1 MSLTMPKRRLL
12 RVASMPPGSVLSF
25 LSILALLL
33 SFGVYD
39 VSLCWKDYGLIV
51 ELSYGNTVALEQSID
66 KAYLTTTSKLVELMK
81 VKFGFWDHLNA
92 FKKYILLG
100 QGDFIAILME
110 SIGYPPS

>member
-1 MSLTMPKRRLL
+1 MCFKC
-12 RVASMPPGSVLSF
+12 VIF
-25 LSILALLL
+25 
-33 SFGVYD
+33 
-39 VSLCWKDYGLIV
+39 YGYEILIV

-81 VKFGFWDHLNA
+81 VKFGFWEHLNA

-110 SIGYPPS
+110 SIGYVHRISLFMHPTPPL